1 MKQPIRKIRIS
12 IVIFSFGLLISLLC
26 YKLNNFYINKNMSIS
41 TIAIVDSDKIDKVE
55 ITKTLENIYK
65 ERCSM
70 FITKDITNLPNYYD
84 TSQKPGKWSLEHEVK
99 RLSYFN
105 DWSTKRDMNF
115 IKVESTPK
123 IKRITNTKR
132 GLRLLVDEYYKFEY
146 AYKNDIAPTK
156 NIFGVGLTHSIELI
170 KKEGKWIIYSDWYL
184 DCFEDA
190 LKSYSG
196 EIKGLKLNA
205 TKNPIYIL
213 ENCPKIPS
221 EIKVATK
228 GQYDKINA
236 VKYADKYCGIPWASG
251 NPTKYNKIYKNYTG
265 IGGNCTNYVS
275 QSMGDKEGGGLRFD
289 DIWHCTYKKYEGAY
303 GSSAWVNADAFK
315 KYLTYSGRGKI
326 VGKGTFKELNSR
338 IPGYPCGEIQKLDI
352 GDLICYAKGSDI
364 DHFAIVTSFDSHGYP
379 LVNTHT
385 IERYHVPWDLGWGDK
400 NIKFYLIHVK

>member
-1 MKQPIRKIRIS
+1 MKKHIRKIHI
-12 IVIFSFGLLISLLC
+12 IIIMYFVFLFC
-26 YKLNNFYINKNMSIS
+26 YKSDNFFVNKDIAIP
-41 TIAIVDSDKIDKVE
+41 TIASVDFDKTEVTKVV
-55 ITKTLENIYK
+55 ENIYK
-65 ERCSM
+65 DRCSM

-84 TSQKPGKWSLEHEVK
+84 TSQKLGKWSLEHEVK
-99 RLSYFN
+99 RLTYFN
-105 DWSTKRDMNF
+105 DWSSQRDMCF
-115 IKVESTPK
+115 LKVESIPK
-123 IKRITNTKR
+123 IRKITSTKK

-146 AYKNDIAPTK
+146 NYKNEKTPTT
-156 NIFGVGLTHSIELI
+156 NVFGVGLTHSMDLI
-170 KKEGKWIIYSDWYL
+170 KDGEKWIIYSDWYL

-196 EIKGLKLNA
+196 EIQNLKVNVA
-205 TKNPIYIL
+205 KEPIYKL

-221 EIKVATK
+221 ELKLVAK

-251 NPTKYNKIYKNYTG
+251 NPTKYNKRYKNYTG

-289 DIWHCTYKKYEGAY
+289 DAWYCTYKKYDGAE

-326 VGKGTFKELNSR
+326 VGKGTFKELNTC
-338 IPGYPCGEIQKLDI
+338 IPGYPCGAIQKIDL

-364 DHFAIVTSFDSHGYP
+364 DHFAIVTGFDSHGYP

-385 IERYHVPWDLGWGDK
+385 IDRYRVPWDLGWGDK